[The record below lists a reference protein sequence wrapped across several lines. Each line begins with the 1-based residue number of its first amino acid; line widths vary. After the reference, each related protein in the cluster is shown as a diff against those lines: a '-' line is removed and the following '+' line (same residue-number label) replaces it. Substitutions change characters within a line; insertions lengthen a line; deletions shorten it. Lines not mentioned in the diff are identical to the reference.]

1 MLIFLDVETTGLEAH
16 DKICS
21 IGLVAVDDDKVV
33 AKYDLVNEGK
43 KISSKAS
50 SINHITNEMLVNKQ
64 KVVESEAYKFLLDH
78 NDETTTLMAH
88 NIKFNLKML
97 LACGFDFRGQVIDT
111 LRVTKHLIP
120 ECEGF
125 SLGFLRYELKL
136 YRSEKREFSA
146 CTVSDSGEVLLGY
159 GLKEAITPHNALSDA
174 VVVKLLYEYL
184 LDMASKEEMY
194 ELSRQNVLMQKLSF
208 GKYAGRYIEDISMCD
223 SSYLQWMLANI
234 LDLDE
239 DLRYSINYFLQGRV

>member
-1 MLIFLDVETTGLEAH
+1 MLIFLDVETTGLEAQ

-21 IGLVAVDDDKVV
+21 IGLIAVDDDKIV

-64 KVVESEAYKFLLDH
+64 KVVESESYKFLLEH
-78 NDETTTLMAH
+78 NNESMTLIAH
-88 NIKFNLKML
+88 NIKFDLKML
-97 LACGFDFRGQVIDT
+97 LACGFNYIGQTIDT

-136 YRSEKREFSA
+136 YRSEKRELSA
-146 CTVSDSGEVLLGY
+146 C
-159 GLKEAITPHNALSDA
+159 GLKEAITPYNALSDA

-184 LDMASKEEMY
+184 LDMASKEDMC
-194 ELSRQNVLMQKLSF
+194 ELSGQNVLMQKLGF
-208 GKYAGRYIEDISMCD
+208 GKYAERYIEDIVRCD

-239 DLRYSINYFLQGRV
+239 DLRYSINYFLEGRV